1 MPSPG
6 RLSGTLDAPLTHR
19 HVAAIALPITLSN
32 ATTPLVGFAD
42 TVIVGRLGD
51 AALIGG
57 VAVAANIFNILYWTF
72 GFLRMGTTGLTAQ
85 AAGARDT
92 PEVAAN
98 LYRPV
103 LIALAAG
110 LAMILAQVLIAGLAL
125 RLMGPSDAVSAA
137 ARQYFD
143 IRVWAAPAG
152 LVNFA
157 LIGWFI
163 GLGRAGVAFWLQLLL
178 NIVNFAL
185 AVLLVTGFGL
195 GVTGV
200 AIAALVA
207 EGCAAAAGL
216 AIAVLE
222 QRRRDAFCDLARVL
236 DRAALARAFAV
247 NRDIMIR
254 TVCVLSAFS
263 LFLAQSARADD
274 VTLAANAVLH
284 SIAMVTVYLLDGFA
298 FSAETLVGHGIGAR
312 RRDRFDEAIRLSTL
326 WAGAVGIGL
335 SAAVIIGGD
344 ALLAA
349 MTTNSAVRSAAAQ
362 FLVWAALTPIV
373 GVWCFQLDGIFIGA
387 TRTRD
392 MRDMMLVSFLG
403 YLAAVAILAPALG
416 NHGLW
421 AALIV
426 FYVLRAL
433 TLAPR
438 IPALRRDAFAG
449 NPGVATDAVTR

>member
-1 MPSPG
+1 M
-6 RLSGTLDAPLTHR
+6 DAPLTHR

-57 VAVAANIFNILYWTF
+57 VAVAANIFNFLYWTF
-72 GFLRMGTTGLTAQ
+72 GFLRMGTTGMTAQ
-85 AAGARDT
+85 AAGARDA

-98 LYRPV
+98 LYRPM
-103 LIALAAG
+103 LIAICAG
-110 LAMILAQVLIAGLAL
+110 VVMILAQALIAGLAL
-125 RLMGPSDAVSAA
+125 HLMAPSPAVSAA

-143 IRVWAAPAG
+143 IRIWAAPAG

-178 NIVNFAL
+178 NIVNIAL
-185 AVLLVTGFGL
+185 AVLLVAGFGL

-200 AIAALVA
+200 AVAALVA
-207 EGCAAAAGL
+207 EITAAAAGL
-216 AIAVLE
+216 VIALLE
-222 QRRRDAFCDLARVL
+222 QRRRGAVCDLARVL
-236 DRAALARAFAV
+236 DRAALTRAFAV

-263 LFLAQSARADD
+263 LFLAQSARSDD

-298 FSAETLVGHGIGAR
+298 FSAETLVGHAIGAR

-326 WAGAVGIGL
+326 WAGAVGLGL
-335 SAAVIIGGD
+335 SGAVWLGGD

-349 MTTNSAVRSAAAQ
+349 MTTNTAVREAAAA
-362 FLVWAALTPIV
+362 FLVWAALTPMI

-403 YLAAVAILAPALG
+403 YLAAVAILAPTLG

-438 IPALRRDAFAG
+438 FPALRRDAFG
-449 NPGVATDAVTR
+449 RDPGIAVEPVSR

>member
-1 MPSPG
+1 MPTTG
-6 RLSGTLDAPLTHR
+6 RLVGAMDRPLTHR
-19 HVAAIALPITLSN
+19 HVAAIAIPITLSN

-57 VAVAANIFNILYWTF
+57 VAVAANIFNFLYWTF

-85 AAGARDT
+85 AVGARDVA
-92 PEVAAN
+92 EVGAN

-103 LIALAAG
+103 LIALGAG
-110 LAMILAQVLIAGLAL
+110 VAMVLAQAVIAAFSLH
-125 RLMGPSDAVSAA
+125 LMAPSPAVSEA

-143 IRVWAAPAG
+143 IRIWAAPAG

-178 NIVNFAL
+178 NLVNIAL
-185 AVLLVTGFGL
+185 AIVLVVRFDL

-207 EGCAAAAGL
+207 EVSAAAAGL
-216 AIAVLE
+216 VIAILE
-222 QRRRDAFCDLARVL
+222 QRRREAVCDLARVL

-254 TVCVLSAFS
+254 TLCALSAFS
-263 LFLAQSARADD
+263 LFLAQSARTDD

-298 FSAETLVGHGIGAR
+298 FSAETLVGHAIGAR
-312 RRDRFDEAIRLSTL
+312 RRDRFDEAIGYSTV
-326 WAGAVGIGL
+326 WAGAVGLVL
-335 SAAVIIGGD
+335 SLAVWLGGD

-349 MTTNSAVRSAAAQ
+349 MTTNAAVREAAAGY
-362 FLVWAALTPIV
+362 LVWAALTPIV

-392 MRDMMLVSFLG
+392 MRDMMILSFVG
-403 YLAAVAILAPALG
+403 YLAAVAILQPAFG

-438 IPALRRDAFAG
+438 IPALRRDAFG
-449 NPGVATDAVTR
+449 SDPGPASEAVSR